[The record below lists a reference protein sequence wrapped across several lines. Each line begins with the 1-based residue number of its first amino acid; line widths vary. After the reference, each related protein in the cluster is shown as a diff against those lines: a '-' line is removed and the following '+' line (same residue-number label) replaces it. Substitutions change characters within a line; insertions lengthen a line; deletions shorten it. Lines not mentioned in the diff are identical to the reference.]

1 MKKNVTRIDANP
13 SLQLLNGEPVAI
25 YARISTTS
33 KEQITSIQHQISRLT
48 QKIYDSPTMKLA
60 DIYMDFV
67 SGKAGS
73 GRPEWERMLTDANF
87 CRFKKVFTK
96 SVSRFGRD
104 TIEGIQMINALRANG
119 VEVIFDNENLHSF
132 SPDFDLAYTA
142 AVAQAEFENVDRSG
156 NIRKGIMMQSEN
168 PDSKLYNRKC
178 YGYEH
183 NSDGELV
190 IVESEAD
197 VVRMIFRMY
206 IEGASVITISNK
218 LHELA
223 IPSPSGKEKWSNR
236 TIDTILQNEKYTGEV
251 VLFKTIT
258 GDYPNTKASR
268 LTANKMCCE
277 NHHSAI
283 ISKETF
289 VEAGL
294 RRHKKVVE
302 RQNSK

>member
-1 MKKNVTRIDANP
+1 MKKNITRIEADP
-13 SLQLLNGEPVAI
+13 SLHSLNGEPVAI
-25 YARISTTS
+25 YARISTMS

-60 DIYMDFV
+60 DIYLDFV

-73 GRPEWERMLTDANF
+73 YRPEWERMLTDANF

-104 TIEGIQMINALRANG
+104 TVEGMQMINSLRAND
-119 VEVIFDNENLHSF
+119 VEVIFDSENLHSF
-132 SPDFDLAYTA
+132 SPDFDLEFTA
-142 AVAQAEFENVDRSG
+142 AIAQAQFENEDRSE
-156 NIRKGIMMQSEN
+156 NIRKGIMMQSED

-183 NSDGELV
+183 DSSGELV
-190 IVESEAD
+190 IVESEAE
-197 VVRMIFRMY
+197 VVRMIFAMY
-206 IEGASVITISNK
+206 IEGASVLAISNK
-218 LHELA
+218 LRELG
-223 IPSPSGKEKWSNR
+223 IPSPTGKEKWSNR

-251 VLFKTIT
+251 MLFKTVT

-277 NHHSAI
+277 NHHTAI

-289 VEAGL
+289 TDAQL
-294 RRHKKVVE
+294 RRHKKVLN
-302 RQNSK
+302 QGHSK

>member
-1 MKKNVTRIDANP
+1 M
-13 SLQLLNGEPVAI
+13 
-25 YARISTTS
+25 
-33 KEQITSIQHQISRLT
+33 
-48 QKIYDSPTMKLA
+48 
-60 DIYMDFV
+60 
-67 SGKAGS
+67 
-73 GRPEWERMLTDANF
+73 
-87 CRFKKVFTK
+87 
-96 SVSRFGRD
+96 
-104 TIEGIQMINALRANG
+104 
-119 VEVIFDNENLHSF
+119 
-132 SPDFDLAYTA
+132 
-142 AVAQAEFENVDRSG
+142 
-156 NIRKGIMMQSEN
+156 
-168 PDSKLYNRKC
+168 
-178 YGYEH
+178 
-183 NSDGELV
+183 
-190 IVESEAD
+190 ESEAD

-218 LHELA
+218 LHELE

-258 GDYPNTKASR
+258 GDYPNTKDSR

-302 RQNSK
+302 HLNSK

>member
-1 MKKNVTRIDANP
+1 MP
-13 SLQLLNGEPVAI
+13 SLQMINGEPVSI

-33 KEQITSIQHQISRLT
+33 KEQITSLQHQISRLT
-48 QKIYDSPTMKLA
+48 QKIYDSPAMKLA
-60 DIYMDFV
+60 DIYVDFV

-73 GRPEWERMLTDANF
+73 YRPEWERMLTDANF

-104 TIEGIQMINALRANG
+104 TVEAIQMIHSLRANG
-119 VEVIFDNENLHSF
+119 VEVIFDNESIHSF
-132 SPDFDLAYTA
+132 SPDFDLAFTA
-142 AVAQAEFENVDRSG
+142 AVAQAEFENVDRSD

-183 NSDGELV
+183 DTAGELV
-190 IVESEAD
+190 IVESEAE

-206 IEGASVITISNK
+206 IEGASVIAISNK
-218 LHELA
+218 LQELG
-223 IPSPSGKEKWSNR
+223 IPSPTGKEKWSNR

-268 LTANKMCCE
+268 LTANKMCCQ
-277 NHHSAI
+277 NHHAAI

-289 VEAGL
+289 RDAQM
-294 RRHKKVVE
+294 RRHKKVLK
-302 RQNSK
+302 QLSSK